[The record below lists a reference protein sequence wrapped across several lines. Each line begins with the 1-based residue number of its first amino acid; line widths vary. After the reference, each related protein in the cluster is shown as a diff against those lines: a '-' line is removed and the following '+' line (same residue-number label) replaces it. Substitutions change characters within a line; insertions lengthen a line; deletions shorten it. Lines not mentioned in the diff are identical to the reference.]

1 MSFFANVIHIEM
13 KFKITGTALFY
24 FITPN
29 IILLGNDGPEFIM
42 KFHTTSIVELKKREN
57 SAIQKFVKSL
67 KKFSVFD
74 FNPYIA
80 LFSDFTLIY

>member
-42 KFHTTSIVELKKREN
+42 KFHTTSIVGLKKGK
-57 SAIQKFVKSL
+57 IV
-67 KKFSVFD
+67 
-74 FNPYIA
+74 
-80 LFSDFTLIY
+80 

>member
-1 MSFFANVIHIEM
+1 MTENILKLKTLVLFIFLSNVVFVNVIHIEM

-42 KFHTTSIVELKKREN
+42 KFHTTSILVGLKKKGKIVQYKN
-57 SAIQKFVKSL
+57 S
-67 KKFSVFD
+67 
-74 FNPYIA
+74 
-80 LFSDFTLIY
+80 

>member
-1 MSFFANVIHIEM
+1 M
-13 KFKITGTALFY
+13 KFKITGTALYY

-42 KFHTTSIVELKKREN
+42 KFHTTSIVELKKKREN

-74 FNPYIA
+74 FNSYIA

>member
-1 MSFFANVIHIEM
+1 MSFFANAIHIEM

-67 KKFSVFD
+67 KMVNECNKIVC
-74 FNPYIA
+74 I
-80 LFSDFTLIY
+80 